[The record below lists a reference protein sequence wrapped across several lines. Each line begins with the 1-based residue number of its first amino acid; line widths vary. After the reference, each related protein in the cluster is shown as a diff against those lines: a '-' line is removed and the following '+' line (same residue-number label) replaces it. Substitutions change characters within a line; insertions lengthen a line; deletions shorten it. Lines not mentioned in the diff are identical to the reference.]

1 LLKQKTSK
9 TVITKTF
16 ILNRKQLDEMQKAF
30 NVTTTALIKTIQV
43 ADERD
48 IKQNER
54 IMVVEKRLDK
64 MQQTVDSLSSFLNE
78 LEFQVFI

>member
-1 LLKQKTSK
+1 
-9 TVITKTF
+9 
-16 ILNRKQLDEMQKAF
+16 MQKAF

>member
-1 LLKQKTSK
+1 
-9 TVITKTF
+9 
-16 ILNRKQLDEMQKAF
+16 MQKAF

-64 MQQTVDSLSSFLNE
+64 MQQTVDSLSLFLNE

>member
-1 LLKQKTSK
+1 MLKQKTSK

-64 MQQTVDSLSSFLNE
+64 MQQTVDSLSLFLNE